1 MPTITEDC
9 IDGFQQYYS
18 RPPERPK
25 KKSLKQMVY
34 DSEDN
39 SYFGRSMDSWA
50 KIGIFYV
57 AFYGVLAALVAI
69 CMWAFFQT
77 LDPRIPKWTLDRS
90 LIGTNPGLGFRPL
103 PPVDNVESILIWY
116 KGTRHETYKHWTDS
130 LDDFFAAKKMMHSK
144 LEFLYLNPTVY
155 KVPGL
160 TPGRGQ
166 NIYNCDYNQPPP
178 KGQVCDVDIKTWSPC
193 TKENNYSYHKS
204 APCIFLKL
212 NKIYGW
218 IPEYY
223 NKSNDLPVSM
233 PASLKT
239 YIAEVEKTQ
248 PEKLNTIW
256 VSCEGENPADQENI
270 GAVNYLPI
278 RGFPG
283 YFYPYQNSEGYLSPL
298 VAVHFQRPKR
308 GIIINVECR
317 AWARNI
323 IHDRKERIGSV
334 HYELLID

>member
-9 IDGFQQYYS
+9 IDGFQQYYA

-25 KKSLKQMVY
+25 KKSIKQMIH
-34 DSEDN
+34 DPDDN
-39 SYFGRSMDSWA
+39 SYFGRTIDSWA
-50 KIGIFYV
+50 KIGIFYM

-77 LDPRIPKWTLDRS
+77 LDPRIPKWTLDGS
-90 LIGTNPGLGFRPL
+90 IIGTSPGLGFRPL
-103 PPVDNVESILIWY
+103 PPVDNVESTLIWY
-116 KGTRHETYKHWTDS
+116 KGTQHENYKHWTDS
-130 LDDFFAAKKMMHSK
+130 LDK
-144 LEFLYLNPTVY
+144 FLDVY
-155 KVPGL
+155 KTPGL

-178 KGQVCDVDIKTWSPC
+178 RGQVCDVDIKLWSPC

-204 APCIFLKL
+204 SPCIFLKL
-212 NKIYGW
+212 NKIYDW

-223 NKSNDLPVSM
+223 NSSKNLPSNM
-233 PASLKT
+233 PENLKT
-239 YIAEVEKTQ
+239 YIAEIEQK
-248 PEKLNTIW
+248 EAHKLNTIW

-270 GAVNYLPI
+270 GPVNYLPV

-283 YFYPYQNSEGYLSPL
+283 YFYPYHNSEGYLSPL

-308 GIIINVECR
+308 GIIINIECK

-323 IHDRKERIGSV
+323 IHDRKERLGSV